1 MHIGSGQFLLPDH
14 KLAPKWAWPGVRDPI
29 SKFCDPLN
37 ISQTEKTTI
46 IKFGKHIG
54 RGQFLPPD
62 HKLAPSIQVKLKIA
76 SKEDHDS
83 GVDPWPHL
91 KVNDSQVKVTMSI
104 NAHYQNMSY
113 RRHGWSYD
121 LQIRYTD
128 GQFLPTNHTNW
139 PLTVRATSQSS
150 DPISKF

>member
-1 MHIGSGQFLLPDH
+1 MGLTH
-14 KLAPKWAWPGVRDPI
+14 
-29 SKFCDPLN
+29 CY
-37 ISQTEKTTI
+37 KTTV
-46 IKFGKHIG
+46 
-54 RGQFLPPD
+54 FLHLSTVQAHDKNYRDIRLQENSRLQAIWAYLSNGAD
-62 HKLAPSIQVKLKIA
+62 HKLAPSIQVKLNIA
-76 SKEDHDS
+76 NKEDHDS

-91 KVNDSQVKVTMSI
+91 QVNDSQVKVTMPI

-139 PLTVRATSQSS
+139 PLTVATSQVTQFRNFRT
-150 DPISKF
+150 PLIFP